1 MSTKQETFDNYDPYK
16 FLANPKFEGLDS
28 TSRYFEYMSAI
39 YAEALHAG
47 GLNVSNPQ
55 IANMIHYNKTQK
67 RENLDPPYVGR
78 TYVFFTRPDCA
89 WNMPNITTRPEI
101 EFLWHTDIGKQ
112 LMCMLTTPERLIGGS
127 FLRGDKF
134 NEKMTEIEIE
144 QAKKIG
150 EEIRKMGQ
158 QREDEEY
165 FAKVQAATAKVIE
178 GEYGTEAMAF
188 YLDRWAPTIRN
199 TRDDKNP
206 AMDNESASLFTRKY
220 YSWEAKGPEAFYAS
234 LLPYIVNENDKR
246 GPRGKFITRFIPLLT
261 NTCIEAP
268 AGRDLAL
275 EIVETAKDFQNNYLM
290 YATDSDEINAPTEI
304 TFSFEN
310 MQNNSV
316 WLLFFLWIS
325 YIRHV
330 ARGRMF
336 ARYESINDRK
346 IDYTTSFFV
355 FVTAED
361 GMTLKGWARG
371 MGCFPVNL
379 SMQGLSHSREPSIDA
394 WRNISIPFKVNKYRM
409 MDPNDLKDFNY
420 FSAAE
425 WLRKPR
431 IFRDGYF
438 SLEATKD
445 NRVFTP
451 QMIYED
457 VSAEDRGISGQ
468 IPRRLLNTKGIF
480 NINSPVDKANNTW
493 GGYPYIID
501 GNKFVWVDPDS
512 FLDNSYQEH
521 LRETGKLYKGD
532 SNNGLGGDGDLDL
545 TPGAFNL
552 KLKEDLKK

>member
-1 MSTKQETFDNYDPYK
+1 MSTSEEKFNSYDPYK
-16 FLANPKFEGLDS
+16 FLSSPNFEGLDT
-28 TSRYFEYMSAI
+28 TSKYFEYMSAI

-47 GLNVSNPQ
+47 GLNVSSPQ
-55 IANMIHYNKTQK
+55 VANMIHYNKTQK

-89 WNMPNITTRPEI
+89 WNMPNISLRPEI
-101 EFLWHTDIGKQ
+101 EFLFHTDIGQQ

-134 NEKMTEIEIE
+134 TQAMNEVEI
-144 QAKKIG
+144 QVAKELGEKIRNNTTDSDKTIMESVQEETAKRI
-150 EEIRKMGQ
+150 EEIYGKDAQ
-158 QREDEEY
+158 Q
-165 FAKVQAATAKVIE
+165 V
-178 GEYGTEAMAF
+178 
-188 YLDRWAPTIRN
+188 YLDRWAPTID
-199 TRDDKNP
+199 TEDKQEAVKNP
-206 AMDNESASLFTRKY
+206 SLFTRKY

-234 LLPYIVNENDKR
+234 QLPRIITDTDSF
-246 GPRGKFITRFIPLLT
+246 GPKGKFTTRFIPLLS

-268 AGRDLAL
+268 AGRDLAV
-275 EIVETAKDFQNNYLM
+275 EIIETAKDFQNNSLL

-316 WLLFFLWIS
+316 WLLFFLWVS

-361 GMTLKGWARG
+361 GITLKGWARG

-379 SMQGLSHSREPSIDA
+379 SMQGLSHSREPNIDA
-394 WRNISIPFKVNKYRM
+394 WRNITVPFKVNKYRM

-425 WLRKPR
+425 WLRTPK

-438 SLEATKD
+438 SLEETRERKIFPASY
-445 NRVFTP
+445 
-451 QMIYED
+451 IYESVPKD
-457 VSAEDRGISGQ
+457 KRGISGQ
-468 IPRRLLNTKGIF
+468 LPRRLLRTSGIF
-480 NINSPVDKANNTW
+480 NVNSPVDKSNNTW

-501 GNKFVWVDPDS
+501 GNKFVWVDPDT
-512 FLDNSYQEH
+512 FLDINYEKSMRDGGTIYA
-521 LRETGKLYKGD
+521 GD
-532 SNNGLGGDGDLDL
+532 TFSGLGGDGGTEL
-545 TPGAFNL
+545 TPGAFPMIVQ
-552 KLKEDLKK
+552 EKKK

>member
-1 MSTKQETFDNYDPYK
+1 MSNSEEKFNSYDPYK
-16 FLANPKFEGLDS
+16 FLSSPNFEGLDT
-28 TSRYFEYMSAI
+28 TSKYFEYMSAI
-39 YAEALHAG
+39 YAQALHAG
-47 GLNVSNPQ
+47 GLNVASPQ
-55 IANMIHYNKTQK
+55 VANMIHYNKTQK

-112 LMCMLTTPERLIGGS
+112 LMGMLTTPERLVGAS
-127 FLRGDKF
+127 LYRGDKETQKM
-134 NEKMTEIEIE
+134 NEVEIKIAKEI
-144 QAKKIG
+144 G
-150 EEIRKMGQ
+150 DEIRKDTTRGDAELM
-158 QREDEEY
+158 EEM
-165 FAKVQAATAKVIE
+165 KTRTAEKLKEI
-178 GEYGTEAMAF
+178 YGNETANA
-188 YLDRWAPTIRN
+188 YLDRWAPAITN
-199 TRDDKNP
+199 TSDDKKP
-206 AMDNESASLFTRKY
+206 AMEDSSLFTRKY
-220 YSWEAKGPEAFYAS
+220 YSWESPSPEAFYAS
-234 LLPYIVNENDKR
+234 KLPKILYENNSTSPK
-246 GPRGKFITRFIPLLT
+246 GTFTTRFIPLLS

-275 EIVETAKDFQNNYLM
+275 ETVETAKDFQNNFLL

-361 GMTLKGWARG
+361 GITLKGWARG

-379 SMQGLSHSREPSIDA
+379 SMQGLSHSREPNIDA
-394 WRNISIPFKVNKYRM
+394 WRNITVPFKVNKYRM
-409 MDPNDLKDFNY
+409 MDPSDLKDFNY

-425 WLRKPR
+425 WLRTPD

-438 SLEATKD
+438 SLEKTSIMRKFPASTI
-445 NRVFTP
+445 FTSV
-451 QMIYED
+451 D
-457 VSAEDRGISGQ
+457 KGKRGISGKL
-468 IPRRLLNTKGIF
+468 PRRLLSTSGIF
-480 NINSPVDKANNTW
+480 NVNSPVDKPNNTW

-501 GNKFVWVDPDS
+501 GNKFVWIDPDT
-512 FLDNSYQEH
+512 FLDINYEASMRNGGTSQDEIRKRVY
-521 LRETGKLYKGD
+521 GKPSDNLENT
-532 SNNGLGGDGDLDL
+532 SQIPGGY
-545 TPGAFNL
+545 PV
-552 KLKEDLKK
+552 